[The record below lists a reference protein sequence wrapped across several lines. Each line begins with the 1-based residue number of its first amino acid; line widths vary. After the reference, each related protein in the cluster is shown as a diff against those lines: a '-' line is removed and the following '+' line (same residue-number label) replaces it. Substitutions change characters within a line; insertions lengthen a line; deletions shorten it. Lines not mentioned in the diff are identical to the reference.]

1 MSEENVTS
9 TRNSND
15 KYYLG
20 VIAALVLILFYLFF
34 SKGGNA
40 VAQTQQQTK
49 QVPQEQAASQ
59 TDIESAQA
67 ASDARAIKEG
77 WGAVPIDQKMI
88 AWLKAH
94 NIKTIAFVDDK
105 LQLLIANPS
114 GKEVPVCARPVGATG
129 VTGKCTESS
138 EPVRYSI
145 ELSLERRGDA
155 STYCWKRG
163 GSWVCM

>member
-9 TRNSND
+9 TRNTD
-15 KYYLG
+15 AKYYMGIIG
-20 VIAALVLILFYLFF
+20 VLVLVLFYLLF
-34 SKGGNA
+34 SRGGNA
-40 VAQTQQQTK
+40 IAQTQQQTK
-49 QVPQEQAASQ
+49 QATPEAASQ
-59 TDIESAQA
+59 TNVESGK
-67 ASDARAIKEG
+67 ASGDARAIKEG

-105 LQLLIANPS
+105 LQLLIADPS